1 MQKIIHRENDR
12 GHVDFGWLKSAHSFS
27 FGQYFDPEKV
37 NFGAL
42 RVLND
47 DQVEGGQGFGRHSH
61 DNMEIVSIPLEGVLS
76 HQDSMGNVRN
86 IETGDVQI
94 MSAGK
99 GVKHSEFN
107 GDQKEL
113 VKFLQIWIIP
123 DEMHLTPGYD
133 QKSYLHLDRHN
144 KFVTIVSPD
153 VSDPDAVHIHQ
164 DAYFNIADLD
174 EGNTIPYTVHSERN
188 GIYLFVLEGKVQV
201 VDETLAR
208 RDAIGI
214 YELDSIEIKAEYNAK
229 LLLIE
234 VPMF

>member
-27 FGQYFDPEKV
+27 FGQYFDPEKI

-47 DQVEGGQGFGRHSH
+47 DQMEGGQGFGRHGH
-61 DNMEIVSIPLEGVLS
+61 DNMEIVSIPLEGILS

-86 IETGDVQI
+86 IETGEVQI

-107 GDQKEL
+107 GDQKDL
-113 VKFLQIWIIP
+113 VRFLQIWVIP
-123 DEMHLTPGYD
+123 NEMNLTPGYD
-133 QKSYLHLDRHN
+133 QKSYLHLNRHN
-144 KFVTIVSPD
+144 TFATIVSPD
-153 VSDPDAVHIHQ
+153 SSDPDAVHIHQ
-164 DAYFNIADLD
+164 DAYFSLADLD
-174 EGNTIPYTVHSERN
+174 EGNTVSYTVHSERN
-188 GIYLFVLEGKVQV
+188 GMYLFVLEGKVKV
-201 VDETLAR
+201 ASETLSR

-214 YELDSIEIKAEYNAK
+214 YDSEKIEITADYNAK

>member
-12 GHVDFGWLKSAHSFS
+12 GHVDSGWLKSAHSFS

-47 DQVEGGQGFGRHSH
+47 DQVEGGQGFGHHSH

-123 DEMHLTPGYD
+123 HEMNLTPVYD

-153 VSDPDAVHIHQ
+153 VSDPNAVHIHQ

-201 VDETLAR
+201 ADETLSR
-208 RDAIGI
+208 RDAMGI
-214 YELDSIEIKAEYNAK
+214 YESDKIEIRAEYNAK

>member
-47 DQVEGGQGFGRHSH
+47 DQVAGGQGFGRHAH
-61 DNMEIVSIPLEGVLS
+61 DNMEIVSIPLAGILS

-86 IETGDVQI
+86 IETGEVQI

-107 GDQKEL
+107 GDQKDP
-113 VKFLQIWIIP
+113 VKFLQVWVLPNEQNI
-123 DEMHLTPGYD
+123 TPTYE

-153 VSDPDAVHIHQ
+153 VSNPDTVHIHQ

-174 EGNTIPYTVHSERN
+174 EGNTISYTVHSERN
-188 GIYLFVLEGKVQV
+188 GIYLFVLEGKVSV
-201 VDETLAR
+201 ANETLER
-208 RDAIGI
+208 RDGIGI
-214 YELDSIEIKAEYNAK
+214 YDSAKIDIEAAYNAK

>member
-12 GHVDFGWLKSAHSFS
+12 GHVDFGWLKSAYSFS

-47 DQVEGGQGFGRHSH
+47 DQVEGGQGFGRHAH
-61 DNMEIVSIPLEGVLS
+61 DNMEIVSIPLEGILS

-86 IETGDVQI
+86 IETGEVQI

-99 GVKHSEFN
+99 GVTHSEFN
-107 GDQKEL
+107 GDQKDP
-113 VKFLQIWIIP
+113 VKFLQIWVLPNEQNI
-123 DEMHLTPGYD
+123 TPTYE

-153 VSDPDAVHIHQ
+153 ISNPDAVHIHQ
-164 DAYFNIADLD
+164 DAYFNIADLE
-174 EGNTIPYTVHSERN
+174 EGNTISYTVHSERN
-188 GIYLFVLEGKVQV
+188 GIYLFVLEGKVSV
-201 VDETLAR
+201 ANETLER
-208 RDAIGI
+208 RDGIGI
-214 YELDSIEIKAEYNAK
+214 YDSAKIDIEATYNAK

>member
-27 FGQYFDPEKV
+27 FGQYFDPEKI

-47 DQVEGGQGFGRHSH
+47 DQVESGQGFGRHSH
-61 DNMEIVSIPLEGVLS
+61 DNMEIVSIPLEGILS
-76 HQDSMGNVRN
+76 HQDSMGNVHN
-86 IETGDVQI
+86 IETGEVQI

-99 GVKHSEFN
+99 GVKHAEFN
-107 GDQKEL
+107 GDQKKL

-123 DEMHLTPGYD
+123 NEMNLIPGYD
-133 QKSYLHLDRHN
+133 QKSYLHLNRHN
-144 KFVTIVSPD
+144 KFATIVSPD
-153 VSDPDAVHIHQ
+153 VSDPNTVHIHQ
-164 DAYFNIADLD
+164 DAYFNLADLD
-174 EGNTIPYTVHSERN
+174 EGNTISYAVHSERN
-188 GIYLFVLEGKVQV
+188 GIYLFVLEGKVEV
-201 VDETLAR
+201 AGETLSR

-214 YELDSIEIKAEYNAK
+214 YDSEKIEIAADYNTK

>member
-27 FGQYFDPEKV
+27 FGQYFDPEKI

-47 DQVEGGQGFGRHSH
+47 DQVAGGQGFGRHSH
-61 DNMEIVSIPLEGVLS
+61 DNMEIVSIPLAGVLS

-86 IETGDVQI
+86 IETGEVQI

-107 GDQKEL
+107 GDQKDP
-113 VKFLQIWIIP
+113 VKFLQIWVLP
-123 DEMHLTPGYD
+123 NEQNLTPAYD

-144 KFVTIVSPD
+144 KFVTIVSPE
-153 VSDPDAVHIHQ
+153 VSNPDAVHIHQ
-164 DAYFNIADLD
+164 DAYFNIAEL
-174 EGNTIPYTVHSERN
+174 EGGNTISYTVHSEKN
-188 GIYLFVLEGKVQV
+188 GMYLFVLEGKVLV
-201 VDETLAR
+201 ANETLER

-214 YELDSIEIKAEYNAK
+214 CDSAKIDIKAEYNAK